1 MNDPK
6 PTPSRRLKLF
16 SALTRWALGALLA
29 FWLILAASWGALHG
43 WIVPRIA
50 EFRPALERQASR
62 ALGLPVRIGH
72 ISARSEGLIP
82 TFELEDVVLSDR
94 EGREALILPRV
105 VAALSPRSLWNL
117 GFQQLYIERPEL
129 EIRRT
134 REGRLRIAGLE
145 IDPASPGDDRISDW
159 VFSQA
164 ELVVASGIVHWSDE
178 LRGADTLSLS
188 DVSVV
193 LRNSPRRHLMRL
205 DGTPPPD
212 WGERFT
218 LMGQF
223 RQPLLSVH
231 RGHWR
236 DWSGQLFGS
245 FDRVDVARL
254 RRQIDL
260 GFEVAS
266 GQGALRVWAD
276 VAKGQFTGAVAD
288 VALSEVNVQFAPD
301 LEPLALKS
309 VQGRLGGHRLADGF
323 DASTTGLQFLT
334 ADGLRWPGG
343 NAFVSYSQSGP
354 SQSAKGELRA
364 DRLDLAALSQIA
376 HRLPLGEAVHRL
388 LKGQAPRGLVES
400 VQAQW
405 QGPVDAPERYSLK
418 GRASGLALA
427 AHDSVPGVAGL
438 DLDFDLN
445 QGGGKASVRIS
456 NGQLELPDVFDEPL
470 LPVDQL
476 QAQLQWQQQGEQ
488 VALQVAD
495 LRFANADLRGEGR
508 LQWHSAEPGKTPA
521 RGRSPGV
528 LDLTAS
534 LSEADAT
541 RVHRYLPRGLPKDVR
556 DYVREAV
563 TAGRIGRAQFRV
575 KGDLRDLPFANPR
588 QGEFHISAQVREA
601 GLAYV
606 PKSLMPAGAAPWP
619 ALARLNGEL
628 IFDRQ
633 SMHVKGATAQ
643 FAGLPDLQVVRVEA
657 DIPDLM
663 HTVVGVDATVRG
675 PLADALG
682 IVNSSPLSRITNQ
695 ALAQAVSTGAAEVKL
710 KLALPIAQIERS
722 KVQGSVS
729 FTGNNDLRVVPQAPQ
744 LSRLRGSVAFSD
756 TGFQLN
762 GVQARAL
769 GGEVRLEGGMRPPPA
784 GTQPADPVLQL
795 RANGTFSAE
804 GLRQAG
810 ELGFVAGLAAQA
822 TGSAP
827 YSLVLGLRRGQPE
840 IQVQSSLQGL
850 ALNLPT
856 PLGKTADAVM
866 PLRFDNSLLREAQV
880 QGPLRDQ
887 LLVEL
892 GRQVQIHYVRDI
904 AGAQARVLQ
913 GSIAV
918 GLGPGESAPLPDSGV
933 MASVHLPLVDLD
945 AWEHALTR
953 AGGPARPTGAA
964 ASSGSEASAQSY
976 LPTALAVRAD
986 ALVFDGRSLH
996 QVVVGGSREGPVWR
1010 ANLDATELNGYL
1022 EYRPPGG
1029 VGAGRLF
1036 ARLSRLKLAQ
1046 SNQSEVEALLDEQPT
1061 SIPALDIVVDDFE
1074 LRGKRLGRV
1083 EIEAVNRG
1091 GEGAQREWRLNK
1103 FNIVTPEATLTATG
1117 NWASLPLPTVGP
1129 RQQAERRRTVMNF
1142 RFDIRDAGQLL
1153 TRLGMPGVV
1162 RLGHGPLEG
1171 QVAWMGSPLT
1181 LDYPSMAGQLSIQ
1194 IEGGQFLKADPG
1206 LAKLLGVLSLQALP
1220 RRLTLDFRDVFSQG
1234 FAFDLVRGDARIE
1247 QGIASTNNLQ
1257 MKGVNAAVLMEGKAD
1272 LARET
1277 QDLKVVV
1284 VPEVNAG
1291 TASLVA
1297 TAINPAI
1304 GLGTFLA
1311 QLFLRKPL
1319 MEAATQEFHID
1330 GTWTDPRIVR
1340 QTHSPRD
1347 NAPVNTPVNTPV
1359 PAGVKP

>member
-6 PTPSRRLKLF
+6 PIPSRGLKLF
-16 SALTRWALGALLA
+16 SALARWALRVLLA
-29 FWLILAASWGALHG
+29 FWIILAASWGALHG

-50 EFRPALERQASR
+50 EFRPTLERQATR

-134 REGRLRIAGLE
+134 PEGRLRIAGLE

-178 LRGADTLSLS
+178 LRGAAPLSLS
-188 DVSVV
+188 EVNVV

-231 RGHWR
+231 RGRWR
-236 DWSGQLFGS
+236 DWNGQLFGS

-288 VALSEVNVQFAPD
+288 VALSDVNVQFAAD

-309 VQGRLGGHRLADGF
+309 VQGRLGGHRLPGGF

-343 NAFVSYSQSGP
+343 NAFVSYTQADP
-354 SQSAKGELRA
+354 RHPAKGELRA
-364 DRLDLAALSQIA
+364 DRLDLVALSQIA
-376 HRLPLGEAVHRL
+376 HRLPLGDAVHRW
-388 LKGQAPRGLVES
+388 LKAQAPRGLVES

-405 QGPVDAPERYSLK
+405 QGPADAPERFSVK
-418 GRASGLALA
+418 GRASDLALT
-427 AHDSVPGVAGL
+427 AHEPVPGVAGL

-445 QGGGKASVRIS
+445 QGGGKAAVRI
-456 NGQLELPDVFDEPL
+456 NQGQLELPGVFDEPL

-476 QAQLQWQQQGEQ
+476 QAQLQWTQQGEQ
-488 VALQVAD
+488 LAVQVAD

-508 LQWHSAEPGKTPA
+508 LQWRSAEPGKTP
-521 RGRSPGV
+521 GRSPSPGV

-588 QGEFHISAQVREA
+588 QGEFRISAQVRDA

-606 PKSLMPAGAAPWP
+606 PKSLMPPGTAPWP
-619 ALARLNGEL
+619 ALTRLNGEL

-682 IVNSSPLSRITNQ
+682 IVNNSPLSRITNQ
-695 ALAQAVSTGAAEVKL
+695 ALAQAVATGPAEVKL

-722 KVQGSVS
+722 KVQGSVA
-729 FTGNNDLRVVPQAPQ
+729 FTGGNDLRVVPQAPQ

-769 GGEVRLEGGMRPPPA
+769 GGDVRLEGGMRPPPA
-784 GTQPADPVLQL
+784 GTLPPDPVLQL

-822 TGSAP
+822 SGSAP
-827 YSLVLGLRRGQPE
+827 YSLVLGMRLGQPE
-840 IQVQSSLQGL
+840 ILVQSSLQGL
-850 ALNLPT
+850 ALNLPA

-866 PLRFDNSLLREAQV
+866 PLRFDNSLVREAQL

-887 LLVEL
+887 LLVDL

-904 AGAQARVLQ
+904 AGPQARVLQ

-933 MASVHLPLVDLD
+933 MASVHLPLVDLE
-945 AWEHALTR
+945 AWEQALTR
-953 AGGPARPTGAA
+953 AGGPARPTAA
-964 ASSGSEASAQSY
+964 VASGHEAVAQGY
-976 LPTALAVRAD
+976 LPNALAVRAD
-986 ALVFDGRSLH
+986 TLVFDGRNLH
-996 QVVVGGSREGPVWR
+996 QVVVGGSREGQVWR
-1010 ANLDATELNGYL
+1010 ANLDAAELNGYL
-1022 EYRPPGG
+1022 EYRPPGPA
-1029 VGAGRLF
+1029 GAGRLF

-1103 FNIVTPEATLTATG
+1103 FNILTPEATLTATG

-1129 RQQAERRRTVMNF
+1129 RLLSERRRTVMNF

-1162 RLGHGPLEG
+1162 RQGHGALEG

-1181 LDYPSMAGQLSIQ
+1181 LDYASMAGQLGIQ

-1347 NAPVNTPVNTPV
+1347 NPSASPPA